1 MRQKTKTYTLDALD
15 ADGFFNDVTGD
26 ITTTAWT
33 TANSALTDGCA
44 HYVSLASSADLRA
57 ITFTFT
63 GTDAEG
69 RTQTESAVGPNNTT
83 TYLTKYFATI
93 TKVTSSATLGANTL
107 DVGWTAAA
115 HTPCIPVDRLSGDG
129 ASVGVDVGATTVS
142 YTIQNTN
149 DDIFNDQTPSW
160 YDLIDARATNW
171 YGTAEPGSTG
181 VRVAIASHTSG
192 VVIFTVSQGA

>member
-44 HYVSLASSADLRA
+44 HYVSLASGVDLRG

-69 RTQTESAVGPNNTT
+69 RTQTESAIGPNATT
-83 TYLTKYFATI
+83 SYLTKYFATI
-93 TKVTSSATLGANTL
+93 TSVTSSATLGANTM

-115 HTPCIPVDRLSGDG
+115 HTPCIPVNCHAG
-129 ASVGVDVGATTVS
+129 VGAAVGCDISGTIS
-142 YTIQNTN
+142 YTVQNTN
-149 DDIFNDQTPSW
+149 DNIWTDQTPSW
-160 YDLIDARATNW
+160 YDLIEATTVDW

-181 VRVAIASHTSG
+181 VRVAIASHTTG
-192 VVIFTVSQGA
+192 VVIFTISQGA

>member
-1 MRQKTKTYTLDALD
+1 MRQKIKTYTLDALD
-15 ADGFFNDVTGD
+15 ADGFFNNVTGD
-26 ITTTAWT
+26 ISATAWT

-44 HYVSLASSADLRA
+44 HYVSLASSADLHA

-69 RTQTESAVGPNNTT
+69 RTQTESSIGPNNTT
-83 TYLTKYFATI
+83 IYLTKYFKTI
-93 TKVTSSATLGANTL
+93 TSVTSSATLGANTL
-107 DVGWTAAA
+107 DVGWTGAA
-115 HTPCIPVDRLSGDG
+115 HTPCIPVDCHAGNGAAVGCDISG
-129 ASVGVDVGATTVS
+129 TIS
-142 YTIQNTN
+142 YTVQNTN
-149 DDIFNDQTPSW
+149 DDIWNDQTPSW
-160 YDLIDARATNW
+160 YDLIDARTTDW

>member
-1 MRQKTKTYTLDALD
+1 MRQKTKVYTLDALD

-44 HYVSLASSADLRA
+44 HYVSLASGANLST
-57 ITFTFT
+57 ITLTFT

-83 TYLTKYFATI
+83 TYLTKYFKTI
-93 TKVTSSATLGANTL
+93 TSVTSSATLGANTL
-107 DVGWTAAA
+107 DVGWTGAA
-115 HTPCIPVDRLSGDG
+115 HTPCIPVDRCAVNG
-129 ASVGVDVGATTVS
+129 AAVGADITGTIS

-149 DDIFNDQTPSW
+149 DDIWNDQTASW
-160 YDLIDARATNW
+160 YDLIDARTTDW

-192 VVIFTVSQGA
+192 VVIFTISQGA

>member
-15 ADGFFNDVTGD
+15 ADGFFQNVTGD

-44 HYVSLASSADLRA
+44 HYVSLASSANLST
-57 ITFTFT
+57 ITLTFT

-69 RTQTESAVGPNNTT
+69 RTQTESAAGPNNTT
-83 TYLTKYFATI
+83 TYLTKYFATM
-93 TKVTSSATLGANTL
+93 TSVTSSATLGANTMN
-107 DVGWTAAA
+107 VGWTGAA
-115 HTPCIPVDRLSGDG
+115 HTPCIPVDRCAGNG
-129 ASVGVDVGATTVS
+129 AAVGADISGTIS

-149 DDIFNDQTPSW
+149 DDIWNDQTPSW
-160 YDLIDARATNW
+160 YDLIDARTTDW

>member
-1 MRQKTKTYTLDALD
+1 MRQRTKTYTLDALD
-15 ADGFFNDVTGD
+15 ADGFFQNVTGD

-44 HYVSLASSADLRA
+44 HYVSLASSADLSG
-57 ITFTFT
+57 ITLTFT

-83 TYLTKYFATI
+83 TYLTKYFATM
-93 TKVTSSATLGANTL
+93 TSVTSDATLGANTL
-107 DVGWTAAA
+107 NVGWTAAA
-115 HTPCIPVDRLSGDG
+115 HTPCIPVDCHAGNG
-129 ASVGVDVGATTVS
+129 AAVGCDISETIS

-149 DDIFNDQTPSW
+149 DDIWNDQTPSW
-160 YDLIDARATNW
+160 YDLTDAMTADW

-181 VRVAIASHTSG
+181 VRVAVASHTSG
-192 VVIFTVSQGA
+192 VVIFTISQGA

>member
-1 MRQKTKTYTLDALD
+1 MRQKTKVYTIDALD

-44 HYVSLASSADLRA
+44 HYVSLASGADLSG
-57 ITFTFT
+57 ITLTFI

-69 RTQTESAVGPNNTT
+69 RPQTESAAGPNNTT
-83 TYLTKYFATI
+83 TYLTNYFKTI
-93 TKVTSSATLGANTL
+93 TSVTSDATLGANTL
-107 DVGWTAAA
+107 DVGWTGAA
-115 HTPCIPVDRLSGDG
+115 HTPCIPVDRCAGNG
-129 ASVGVDVGATTVS
+129 AAVGADISGTIS

-149 DDIFNDQTPSW
+149 DDIWNDQTPSW
-160 YDLIDARATNW
+160 YDLIDARTTDW

>member
-15 ADGFFNDVTGD
+15 ADGFFQNVTGD

-44 HYVSLASSADLRA
+44 HYVSLASGANLST
-57 ITFTFT
+57 ITLTFT

-69 RTQTESAVGPNNTT
+69 RTQTESAAGPNNTT
-83 TYLTKYFATI
+83 TYLTKYFATM
-93 TKVTSSATLGANTL
+93 TSVTSSATLGANTMN
-107 DVGWTAAA
+107 VGWTAAA
-115 HTPCIPVDRLSGDG
+115 HTPCIPVDRCAGNG
-129 ASVGVDVGATTVS
+129 AAVGADISGTIS

-149 DDIFNDQTPSW
+149 DDIWNDQTPSW
-160 YDLIDARATNW
+160 YDLIDARATDW